1 MNHHALGRAVW
12 RSLAAVLAQCLCA
25 SPASAAIDDEC
36 ELDLPPGPMEASVL
50 EIARRCNVVVSFRPA
65 LMEGRSAPAVRGR
78 FTARQ
83 AFGLAVQSSSLAVE
97 VTPGGTVTLAANT
110 APPPG
115 PPAAAAASS
124 APAQAATA
132 DDHSARLPPVV
143 VTGAAQ
149 SRGLQALRS
158 WSGTRTDT
166 PLAEVPQ
173 AVSVLTSEALTLQGG
188 DHITDAA
195 AFVPGLMTSLVSTG
209 GVDNYGSTGLSVP
222 SLTVRGMPAA
232 YALSGLRMIRGGLAP
247 DNIFLERVEVPKGPS
262 GVIDAVADWKGR
274 GGVVN
279 LVLKEAPPY
288 EFSSVSQ
295 SLSSRDSGTVRLTAD
310 VGRPWSDN
318 ASWRLAGYGTQ
329 SGRTAGGYDRNAGA
343 GLLATSTVRLG
354 GFTGALT
361 LLSERHRDT
370 PAPAARGGYEY
381 VDGRP
386 TDLPAERTARV
397 PADPTDRQFFT
408 ANVVR
413 VNLRWTVAPQW
424 SLTMNSM
431 VESFKDDVLRH
442 QSYTAPQ
449 DRNSRSRNASTQWGL
464 LGEIGHGGIKHR
476 VLLGLD
482 ASRWRAVT
490 NGVDIQDGGGP
501 LKVDIRESKAALL
514 LQDEVSA
521 GPLRLRAAIQ
531 RARTP
536 THDEFRQRLG
546 SGLDIAPRRYLP
558 VTATNWDA
566 GALYQLR
573 PTLGFYVGAQ
583 DTTEANLTL
592 PDEQQNGDGM
602 PIPPSVTRQIQ
613 AGLKFSTANRQVA
626 GTIEVFRIRQAN
638 FKLLNTFDSTVAV
651 GRSSD
656 GLEFELSGRPVPR
669 IDLSLGFTYLRTI
682 DGASGDLLVDSRAA
696 QVPARSL
703 YLLSRIRLDDGL
715 AHDPH
720 LGVAFRAAS
729 ATLIGFP
736 YYRPAAITLPGG
748 GQLDLSWD
756 GGIGSWTIK
765 AALQNVFDQR
775 LFGPSADTRY
785 IPLQPGRSV
794 SLIAT
799 YTD

>member
-1 MNHHALGRAVW
+1 MNYRALSRAVW
-12 RSLAAVLAQCLCA
+12 HSLAAVLAPCLCA
-25 SPASAAIDDEC
+25 GPASAAVDDDC
-36 ELDLPPGPMEASVL
+36 EIDLPPGQMEASVL
-50 EIARRCNVVVSFRPA
+50 EIARRCNVVVSFRPT
-65 LMEGRSAPAVRGR
+65 LMEGHTAPAIRGR

-83 AFGLAVQSSSLAVE
+83 AFSLALQPGGLAVE
-97 VTPGGTVTLAANT
+97 VTAGGTITVVAA
-110 APPPG
+110 APPP
-115 PPAAAAASS
+115 PSVPAVTAAAS
-124 APAQAATA
+124 APVQATVT
-132 DDHSARLPPVV
+132 DGSARLPPVV
-143 VTGAAQ
+143 VTGVAQ
-149 SRGLQALRS
+149 SRGLRALRS
-158 WSGTRTDT
+158 WSATRTDT

-173 AVSVLTSEALTLQGG
+173 AISVLTSEALALQGG
-188 DHITDAA
+188 TNITDAA
-195 AFVPGLMTSLVSTG
+195 AFVPGMTTSLVSTG

-279 LVLKEAPPY
+279 LVLKEAQPQ
-288 EFSSVSQ
+288 EFTTVSQ
-295 SLSSRDSGTVRLTAD
+295 SLSSRDSGTVRLAAD
-310 VGRPWSDN
+310 VGRPWSDT
-318 ASWRLAGYGTQ
+318 ASWRLAGYGSQ
-329 SGRTAGGYDRNAGA
+329 SGRTAGGYERNAGA
-343 GLLATSTVRLG
+343 GVLATSAVRLG
-354 GFTGALT
+354 NFTGALT
-361 LLSERHRDT
+361 LQSERHRDS
-370 PAPAARGGYEY
+370 PSPAARGGYEF
-381 VDGRP
+381 VDGRAV
-386 TDLPAERTARV
+386 DLPAERTARV
-397 PADPTDRQFFT
+397 PADSADRQFFT
-408 ANVVR
+408 ANVAR
-413 VNLRWTVAPQW
+413 VNLRWNLSPQW
-424 SLTMNSM
+424 GLTMNSM
-431 VESFKDDVLRH
+431 VETFKDDVLRH

-449 DRNSRSRNASTQWGL
+449 DRNSRSRNVSTQWGL
-464 LGEIGHGGIKHR
+464 VGEIGHGVVKHR

-482 ASRWRAVT
+482 GSRWRAVT

-514 LQDEVSA
+514 LQDEVSV
-521 GPLRLRAAIQ
+521 GPLRLRAAVQ

-546 SGLDIAPRRYLP
+546 NGLAIAPRNYLP
-558 VTATNWDA
+558 VNATNWDA

-583 DTTEANLTL
+583 ETTEANLTL
-592 PDEQQNGDGM
+592 PEEQNNDGS

-613 AGLKFSTANRQVA
+613 AGLKFSTANRQLA
-626 GTIEVFRIRQAN
+626 GTVEVFRIRQTN
-638 FKLLNTFDSTVAV
+638 FKLFNTLDFTIAA
-651 GRSSD
+651 GRASD
-656 GLEFELSGRPVPR
+656 GVEFELSGRPVPR

-682 DGASGDLLVDSRAA
+682 DGAGGDLLVDTKAS
-696 QVPARSL
+696 QVPSRSL
-703 YLLSRIRLDDGL
+703 YLLSRIRLDDGF

-729 ATLIGFP
+729 STLVGFP

-756 GGIGSWTIK
+756 GGFGSWTVK

-775 LFGPSADTRY
+775 LFGPSADTRF

-794 SLIAT
+794 SLMAT

>member
-1 MNHHALGRAVW
+1 MTHTLSRAFW
-12 RSLAAVLAQCLCA
+12 PSLAAALAQCL
-25 SPASAAIDDEC
+25 SAGHARAAADDEC
-36 ELDLPPGPMEASVL
+36 ELDLPPGQMEASVL

-65 LMEGRSAPAVRGR
+65 LMEGRAAPAIRGR
-78 FTARQ
+78 LTARQ
-83 AFGLAVQSSSLAVE
+83 AFGVAIQASGLAVE
-97 VTPGGTVTLAANT
+97 VTPGGTVTVVAAAP
-110 APPPG
+110 APPS
-115 PPAAAAASS
+115 PPAVATAAS
-124 APAQAATA
+124 APAKAAPA
-132 DDHSARLPPVV
+132 DDSARLPQVV
-143 VTGAAQ
+143 VTGSAQ
-149 SRGLQALRS
+149 SRGLRALRS
-158 WSGTRTDT
+158 WSATRTDT

-173 AVSVLTSEALTLQGG
+173 AISVLTSEALALQGG
-188 DHITDAA
+188 NNITDAA
-195 AFVPGLMTSLVSTG
+195 AFVPGMVTSLVSTG

-279 LVLKEAPPY
+279 LVLKEAQPY
-288 EFSSVSQ
+288 EFTSVSQ

-354 GFTGALT
+354 NVTGTLALQ
-361 LLSERHRDT
+361 SERHRDT
-370 PAPAARGGYEY
+370 PAPAARGGYEF
-381 VDGRP
+381 VDGVP
-386 TDLPAERTARV
+386 VDLPAERTARA
-397 PADPTDRQFFT
+397 PADPADRQFFT
-408 ANVVR
+408 ANVAR
-413 VNLRWTVAPQW
+413 VNLRWDVSPRWNLTV
-424 SLTMNSM
+424 NSM

-442 QSYTAPQ
+442 QSFTAPQ
-449 DRNSRSRNASTQWGL
+449 DRNSRSLNVSTQWGL
-464 LGEIGHGGIKHR
+464 VGEISHGAIKHR

-490 NGVDIQDGGGP
+490 DGVDIQDGGGP

-514 LQDEVSA
+514 LQDEASI
-521 GPLRLRAAIQ
+521 GPLRLRAAVQ

-546 SGLDIAPRRYLP
+546 DGAAIAPRNYLP

-566 GALYQLR
+566 GLLYQLR
-573 PTLGFYVGAQ
+573 PTLALYVGAQ
-583 DTTEANLTL
+583 ETTEANLTL
-592 PDEQQNGDGM
+592 PEEQNNDGS
-602 PIPPSVTRQIQ
+602 PIPPSVTRQLQ
-613 AGLKFSTANRQVA
+613 AGLKFSSANRQLA
-626 GTIEVFRIRQAN
+626 GTVEVFRIRQAN
-638 FKLLNTFDSTVAV
+638 FKLLNTFDSTIAA
-651 GRSSD
+651 GRASD

-682 DGASGDLLVDSRAA
+682 DGAGGDLLVDTKAA
-696 QVPARSL
+696 QVPSRAL
-703 YLLSRIRLDDGL
+703 YLLSRVRLDDGF
-715 AHDPH
+715 ARDSHV
-720 LGVAFRAAS
+720 GVAFHAAS
-729 ATLIGFP
+729 STLIGFP

-756 GGIGSWTIK
+756 GAFGSWTVK

-775 LFGPSADTRY
+775 LFGPSADTRF
-785 IPLQPGRSV
+785 IPLQPGRSI
-794 SLIAT
+794 SLMAS